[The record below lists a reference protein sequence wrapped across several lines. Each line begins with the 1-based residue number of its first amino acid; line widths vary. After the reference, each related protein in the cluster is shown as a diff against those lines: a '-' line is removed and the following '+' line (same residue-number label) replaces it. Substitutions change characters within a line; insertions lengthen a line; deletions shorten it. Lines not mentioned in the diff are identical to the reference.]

1 MDDKLLVTTGELA
14 RMLGCSKRH
23 IANLV
28 RGGAMPKPV
37 RLGRAIRWRRDDIER
52 WIVDDCEVAANG

>member
-23 IANLV
+23 VSNMV
-28 RGGAMPKPV
+28 RRGAMPRPV
-37 RLGRAIRWRRDDIER
+37 RLGRAIRWRREEIEC
-52 WIVDDCEVAANG
+52 WIADGCEGAANG